1 MKDLEIS
8 VAPNHDLWIVK
19 TGFSDNIT
27 LFTEDQT
34 DIVQIEL
41 TREKAEQIYNWL
53 GEYLGK

>member
-1 MKDLEIS
+1 MKDLEMS
-8 VAPNHDLWIVK
+8 VDPYHDLWIVK
-19 TGFSDNIT
+19 TGLSDNIT